1 MKFKVYSYRHGQ
13 NNLENDSEFIDTWN
27 EIKKAITNISDEM
40 LIQLHESTYINSNK
54 SISKA
59 INKLISLQL
68 ATMGWKSESYIFKD
82 NKYKNK
88 AWRLDFAKQSLSVEV
103 AFNHSGTIAWNLMK
117 PVIASE
123 LNHVEKAVQT
133 KIGIIICAT
142 NELRDS
148 GGFDGAIGTYEKYI
162 DHLIPLR
169 SQLSVPLV
177 IVGLEKPDSF
187 FIEKYKISKTETRG
201 RIKYYDNSLTN
212 T

>member
-13 NNLENDSEFIDTWN
+13 NNLENDTEFIDTWN
-27 EIKKAITNISDEM
+27 EIQEAITNISDEM
-40 LIQLHESTYINSNK
+40 LIQLHEIKYINSNK

-68 ATMGWKSESYIFKD
+68 AAMGWSSESYIFKD
-82 NKYKNK
+82 DKYKNK
-88 AWRLDFAKQSLSVEV
+88 AWRLDFAKGSLSVEV

-142 NELRDS
+142 NELRDL
-148 GGFDGAIGTYEKYI
+148 GGFDSAIGTYEKYI
-162 DHLIPLR
+162 DHLVPLR
-169 SQLSVPLV
+169 NQLSVPLV

-187 FIEKYKISKTETRG
+187 FIEKYKKSKSETRG
-201 RIKYYDNSLTN
+201 RIRYYDDLPVL
-212 T
+212 